1 MDVFKYLKASR
12 ELLEAK
18 AKDDNAK
25 AREDAERAG
34 GVSVRGFGD
43 YYDKAGEYVGKV
55 EGGKFIPKAQQD
67 QPLPPRM
74 AAGYDKNEPKIPEY
88 SRIQD
93 KLNKAKSTEQEV
105 PSIADQENKYIPGGP
120 DEKAFQSG
128 DLEKIAMMMERGRRV
143 TKAQHKEYLV
153 KAQRALDIYNK
164 EQQALAAQA
173 EAEAQ
178 AAADQEVKDAEKLAK
193 EMGTPEGPLKDPS
206 EFKTLNQELED
217 AGKNV
222 DGSLRQGDVDIAT
235 EESIGN
241 VEVLA
246 NTDVEDQRFDKGRQS
261 QKEFLDYYSKDSENR
276 KGLDTLNSVAKS
288 RDKVDQMM
296 EAVDNGDYLA
306 EIEITKGN
314 KKTVSELLLDVG
326 IDVNDQAQ
334 MDCFKNASKEI
345 NNFVDGKGK
354 FKTSE
359 SSELTG
365 SNLGYYEAK
374 HIEKRKDLPDL
385 DAAGVQ
391 TKAYNLR
398 NDAESNMQCVTPT
411 ITDAVYNLLPTPARD
426 ELAKSGSPKK
436 FYDPREKSREGKAN
450 RIRGSAALHMWVMQD
465 GRDAYAAAGR
475 RRSPGEFQV
484 EHIVPLKS
492 GGKDEIENFSMLLRR
507 VNEPRADLGFDK
519 FLEQAGNKAADIE
532 ADLSSPKTRAKF
544 EKKYRS
550 SRFNDNFAPTV
561 GGSVSSL
568 VSDGV
573 MNTVNQ
579 ALQDNLGEKASANL
593 KVKPE
598 DFKKY
603 QQEVQGFLDKNGL
616 DGDTEVKD
624 MTADQMNGVFDIM
637 VENLGVDKSKMM
649 EYMGRNIF
657 NNYDV
662 GGRTV
667 INKDGELERGRGGTQ
682 SSSGNLT
689 TMQNSVMAD
698 DSLDPEEKKKIQQ
711 QINDNH
717 QEFKAARNN
726 YIDNPNDPQAYEGY
740 LESMLNNFAYLQ
752 GDGDSPLSPD
762 RKYDTRLTP
771 SEKNTIDDDTLKGI
785 MGMMTLDSGSL
796 SKDKDVFSPG
806 RQKEMT
812 PKAKEHAKALRKKM
826 VDASMK
832 STGFTQ
838 EQIDNPDSLT
848 KTQRKKIEPLLNA
861 LENIDRGLEL

>member
-1 MDVFKYLKASR
+1 V
-12 ELLEAK
+12 
-18 AKDDNAK
+18 
-25 AREDAERAG
+25 
-34 GVSVRGFGD
+34 
-43 YYDKAGEYVGKV
+43 
-55 EGGKFIPKAQQD
+55 
-67 QPLPPRM
+67 
-74 AAGYDKNEPKIPEY
+74 
-88 SRIQD
+88 
-93 KLNKAKSTEQEV
+93 
-105 PSIADQENKYIPGGP
+105 
-120 DEKAFQSG
+120 
-128 DLEKIAMMMERGRRV
+128 
-143 TKAQHKEYLV
+143 
-153 KAQRALDIYNK
+153 
-164 EQQALAAQA
+164 
-173 EAEAQ
+173 
-178 AAADQEVKDAEKLAK
+178 
-193 EMGTPEGPLKDPS
+193 
-206 EFKTLNQELED
+206 
-217 AGKNV
+217 
-222 DGSLRQGDVDIAT
+222 
-235 EESIGN
+235 
-241 VEVLA
+241 
-246 NTDVEDQRFDKGRQS
+246 
-261 QKEFLDYYSKDSENR
+261 
-276 KGLDTLNSVAKS
+276 
-288 RDKVDQMM
+288 
-296 EAVDNGDYLA
+296 
-306 EIEITKGN
+306 
-314 KKTVSELLLDVG
+314 
-326 IDVNDQAQ
+326 
-334 MDCFKNASKEI
+334 
-345 NNFVDGKGK
+345 
-354 FKTSE
+354 
-359 SSELTG
+359 
-365 SNLGYYEAK
+365 
-374 HIEKRKDLPDL
+374 
-385 DAAGVQ
+385 
-391 TKAYNLR
+391 
-398 NDAESNMQCVTPT
+398 
-411 ITDAVYNLLPTPARD
+411 
-426 ELAKSGSPKK
+426 
-436 FYDPREKSREGKAN
+436 
-450 RIRGSAALHMWVMQD
+450 
-465 GRDAYAAAGR
+465 
-475 RRSPGEFQV
+475 
-484 EHIVPLKS
+484 
-492 GGKDEIENFSMLLRR
+492 
-507 VNEPRADLGFDK
+507 
-519 FLEQAGNKAADIE
+519 
-532 ADLSSPKTRAKF
+532 
-544 EKKYRS
+544 
-550 SRFNDNFAPTV
+550 
-561 GGSVSSL
+561 
-568 VSDGV
+568 
-573 MNTVNQ
+573 
-579 ALQDNLGEKASANL
+579 

>member
-1 MDVFKYLKASR
+1 MDVFKYLKRVDTFLKEGA
-12 ELLEAK
+12 A
-18 AKDDNAK
+18 DD
-25 AREDAERAG
+25 AREMGLEYAG
-34 GVSVRGFGD
+34 YAQWRDPKSGLVTHISKKVGGGQTKLVKL
-43 YYDKAGEYVGKV
+43 DKPRKVGGE
-55 EGGKFIPKAQQD
+55 D
-67 QPLPPRM
+67 QPQKEDPKTLSNFRKDAPR
-74 AAGYDKNEPKIPEY
+74 PEQQATTSVTDQN
-88 SRIQD
+88 SR
-93 KLNKAKSTEQEV
+93 NT
-105 PSIADQENKYIPGGP
+105 PGGP
-120 DEKAFQSG
+120 TPDAVARGDVEEIEKG
-128 DLEKIAMMMERGRRV
+128 MKRGRGPVMSANREKQV
-143 TKAQHKEYLV
+143 ERDA
-153 KAQRALDIYNK
+153 RN
-164 EQQALAAQA
+164 LAAQA
-173 EAEAQ
+173 KAEQEAEAQ
-178 AAADQEVKDAEKLAK
+178 AAADQQAKDDEARRQ

-206 EFKTLNQELED
+206 EFKSLNTAVED
-217 AGKNV
+217 AGQNF
-222 DGSLRQGDVDIAT
+222 DGSLRQGDVDIASDDSIARV
-235 EESIGN
+235 EEI
-241 VEVLA
+241 A

-261 QKEFLDYYSKDSENR
+261 QKEFLDYYSNDSENR
-276 KGLDTLNSVAKS
+276 KGLDTLNSIAKT
-288 RDKVDQMM
+288 DEKVNQLMD
-296 EAVDNGDYLA
+296 AINNGDFLQ
-306 EIEITKGN
+306 EINITQKD
-314 KKTVSELLLDVG
+314 KRSVSQILLDAG

-334 MDCFKNASKEI
+334 LDCFKNAHKEI

-374 HIEKRKDLPDL
+374 HIEKRTDLPTM

-398 NDAESNMQCVTPT
+398 NDAESNMQCVTPV

-436 FYDPREKSREGKAN
+436 FYDPREKNRQGKAN

-465 GRDAYAAAGR
+465 GKDAYAAAGR

-507 VNEPRADLGFDK
+507 VNEPRADLSFEK
-519 FLEQAGNKAADIE
+519 FLAQAVTKAADLM
-532 ADLSSPKTRAKF
+532 ADLSNPKTRAKF

-550 SRFNDNFAPTV
+550 SRYNDNFAPIV

-568 VSDGV
+568 TSDGV

-579 ALQDNLGEKASANL
+579 ALQDNLGEKAAANL

-616 DGDTEVKD
+616 DGDTQVVD
-624 MTADQMNGVFDIM
+624 MTANQMNGIFDIM
-637 VENLGVDKSKMM
+637 TENLGVDKSKMM

-667 INKDGELERGRGGTQ
+667 ISKDGELERGRGGTQ
-682 SSSGNLT
+682 STSGNLT

-698 DSLDPEEKKKIQQ
+698 DSFEPEEKKKIQQ
-711 QINDNH
+711 QINNNH

-726 YIDNPNDPQAYEGY
+726 YIDNPNDPQAYEDY
-740 LESMLNNFAYLQ
+740 LASMLNNFAYLQ

-771 SEKNTIDDDTLKGI
+771 SKKNTIDDDAFKGI

-806 RQKEMT
+806 RQEKMT
-812 PKAKEHAKALRKKM
+812 PKAKEHTKALRKKM
-826 VDASMK
+826 VDAVIK

-838 EQIDNPDSLT
+838 EQIDNPDSLK
-848 KTQRKKIEPLLNA
+848 KTQRNKIEPLLNA
-861 LENIDRGLEL
+861 LENIDRGLAL

>member
-1 MDVFKYLKASR
+1 MDVFKYLRKADVYLAENDESQ
-12 ELLEAK
+12 
-18 AKDDNAK
+18 
-25 AREDAERAG
+25 ARKDAERAG
-34 GVSVRGFGD
+34 GVTSKFGR
-43 YYDKAGEYVGKV
+43 YYDNKGQYVGQVK
-55 EGGKFIPKAQQD
+55 GDKFVPASQD
-67 QPLPPRM
+67 DLASRM
-74 AAGYDKNEPKIPEY
+74 ANSPAGQAETEKEKTLSDFRKDAPRPE
-88 SRIQD
+88 QQ
-93 KLNKAKSTEQEV
+93 QEV
-105 PSIADQENKYIPGGP
+105 PSVADQNARNIPGGP
-120 DEKAFQSG
+120 TADALSSG
-128 DLEKIAMMMERGRRV
+128 DVDLVAKQRSRGRQYVQSPAR
-143 TKAQHKEYLV
+143 
-153 KAQRALDIYNK
+153 K
-164 EQQALAAQA
+164 EQERQNSELMIDQDNAEKEALAAQA
-173 EAEAQ
+173 AGEEQ
-178 AAADQEVKDAEKLAK
+178 AALDQEAKDAEALEK
-193 EMGTPEGPLKDPS
+193 EMGTPEGRVKEPE
-206 EFKTLNQELED
+206 EFKSLNQALEES
-217 AGKNV
+217 GKNV

-241 VEVLA
+241 VELIA
-246 NTDVEDQRFDKGRQS
+246 NTDVKDQRFDKGRQS

-288 RDKVDQMM
+288 RDKVNQMM
-296 EAVDNGDYLA
+296 EAVDNGDYLT

-314 KKTVSELLLDVG
+314 KKTVSQLLLDSG

-374 HIEKRKDLPDL
+374 HIEKRQDLKTMDP
-385 DAAGVQ
+385 AGVQ

-411 ITDAVYNLLPTPARD
+411 ITDAVYNLLPTSARD

-436 FYDPREKSREGKAN
+436 FYDPREKNRQGKAN
-450 RIRGSAALHMWVMQD
+450 RIRGSAALHMWTMQD
-465 GRDAYAAAGR
+465 GKDAYAAAGR

-507 VNEPRADLGFDK
+507 VNEPRADLDFDK

-532 ADLSSPKTRAKF
+532 ADLSNPKTRAKF

-550 SRFNDNFAPTV
+550 SKYNDNLASSV

-568 VSDGV
+568 ISDDL
-573 MNTVNQ
+573 MNTVNKT
-579 ALQDNLGEKASANL
+579 LDENLSEKAAAKL

-603 QQEVQGFLDKNGL
+603 QQEIQGYLAQQGL
-616 DGDTEVKD
+616 DEDTNVID
-624 MTADQMNGVFDIM
+624 MTANQMNGIFDIM
-637 VENLGVDKSKMM
+637 SQSLGVDKSKMM
-649 EYMGRNIF
+649 EYMGRNTF

-667 INKDGELERGRGGTQ
+667 INKETGELERGRGGTQ

-717 QEFKAARNN
+717 QQFKKARNT
-726 YIDNPNDPQAYEGY
+726 YIDNPNDPQAFEDY
-740 LESMLNNFAYLQ
+740 LGSMVDNISYLT

-771 SEKNTIDDDTLKGI
+771 SEKNTLDDDVLKSI
-785 MGMMTLDSGSL
+785 IGMTTVDKGSL
-796 SKDKDVFSPG
+796 EKDKDVFSPG
-806 RQKEMT
+806 RQEKIT
-812 PKAKEHAKALRKKM
+812 PKAKEHVKALRKKM
-826 VDASMK
+826 IDAYSRT
-832 STGFTQ
+832 SGLTP
-838 EQIDNPDSLT
+838 EQIENPDSL
-848 KTQRKKIEPLLNA
+848 KAADKKKLLTLTNA
-861 LENIDRGLEL
+861 LENFDAGLGL